1 MYSSTFKSKRDKQ
14 QKYQVERRK
23 GQNLSYHQVS
33 IVSGT
38 RLGTP

>member
-23 GQNLSYHQVS
+23 GQNLSYQVS